1 MPWMLSASS
10 FQSVM
15 FCQCF
20 AQFRVTFDPMSDCP
34 RPIHLSK
41 PWLFRCQLFCEA
53 LPHLLGHCLNTFKI
67 RLNVYMYWCCYL
79 CVCLAR
85 LYGQHF
91 IVPVP
96 GSFMWSPFPVIVFN
110 NIGRSKLNRVP
121 KSEIPLCFVANP
133 CLCLHWKC
141 VLCPTEN
148 AKGNLDRA
156 ECYTN
161 SNLAKTVE
169 IIQMPV
175 RDYDVSFML
184 YPQTDI

>member
-1 MPWMLSASS
+1 
-10 FQSVM
+10 
-15 FCQCF
+15 
-20 AQFRVTFDPMSDCP
+20 MSHCP
-34 RPIHLSK
+34 RPVHLSK

-53 LPHLLGHCLNTFKI
+53 IPYSLGHCLNTFKI
-67 RLNVYMYWCCYL
+67 CLHVYMYWSCYL

-91 IVPVP
+91 IDPVS
-96 GSFMWSPFPVIVFN
+96 GNFMWSPFPIIVFN
-110 NIGRSKLNRVP
+110 NIGRSKLNGVP
-121 KSEIPLCFVANP
+121 YSEIPLCFVANP

-141 VLCPTEN
+141 VLCPTEK